1 MQGIFSAIPER
12 QYFPAPAFDKD
23 NDKVFHE
30 ILGLSKD
37 EIARLVEEGV
47 IN

>member
-1 MQGIFSAIPER
+1 MQGVFSAIPER
-12 QYFPAPAFDKD
+12 RYSPAPAFDRD
-23 NDKVFHE
+23 NNKVFHD

-37 EIARLVEEGV
+37 KIARLVEEGV